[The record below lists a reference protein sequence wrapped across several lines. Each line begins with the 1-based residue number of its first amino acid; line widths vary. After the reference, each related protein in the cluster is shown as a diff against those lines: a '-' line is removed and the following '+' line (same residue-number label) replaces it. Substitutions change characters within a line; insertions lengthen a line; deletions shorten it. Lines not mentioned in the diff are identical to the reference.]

1 MNTFCTLI
9 VTESNRDAANDL
21 INSDVFN
28 REATDGE
35 NIFWF
40 NSGAFLSSEVT
51 ALVNSDLLE
60 YADFSGD
67 LSGTLESQ
75 GLTATTEYYGE

>member
-9 VTESNRDAANDL
+9 VTDSNKDAANDL

-35 NIFWF
+35 NTFWF

-60 YADFSGD
+60 YADFSGN
-67 LSGTLESQ
+67 LSSTLESQ
-75 GLTATTEYYGE
+75 GLSATTEYYGE